1 MEQRKKERDN
11 QMNAAVKMSLII
23 LASALVAGGGVA
35 TTTHDLW
42 TISVA
47 VLVNIGTTL
56 GGLLIQSPLP
66 RKEWTDEQR
75 AEKVV
80 PAVPPVVK
88 PA

>member
-1 MEQRKKERDN
+1 
-11 QMNAAVKMSLII
+11 MNAYVKMALVII
-23 LASALVAGGGVA
+23 ASALVAGGGVA

-42 TISVA
+42 TIGVA
-47 VLVNIGTTL
+47 VLVNVGTTL

-75 AEKVV
+75 AAKVAA
-80 PAVPPVVK
+80 PEAVK